1 MKHFVGFLDIL
12 GTKDMVARG
21 QFSDLHA
28 LDFSG
33 AVVVAAAK
41 FSKARFAVF
50 SDCIVF
56 SLPTDHLLDL
66 PALLSTL
73 FENWISDGM
82 LVRGGLAVG
91 EIRWVDYEIDHEFA
105 QLKNLS
111 FARVY
116 GQALSEAVEI
126 EKSSG
131 PGALVFASDEA
142 TELLVQAIPD
152 GGLRL
157 SSNVLRWFKWE
168 NLDAWIGTMDIY
180 LEHSESSQAKRH
192 IQATRRSL
200 TLFREQKPNE

>member
-1 MKHFVGFLDIL
+1 MDRRNFMRMGGATGVIL
-12 GTKDMVARG
+12 LAQPSELLAQATPPPPRRSSPRSFAGG
-21 QFSDLHA
+21 QPN
-28 LDFSG
+28 
-33 AVVVAAAK
+33 VVT
-41 FSKARFAVF
+41 
-50 SDCIVF
+50 
-56 SLPTDHLLDL
+56 PNG
-66 PALLSTL
+66 STL
-73 FENWISDGM
+73 PLREVHGVKVGH
-82 LVRGGLAVG
+82 LVAS
-91 EIRWVDYEIDHEFA
+91 EIDHEFA

-168 NLDAWIGTMDIY
+168 NLDAWIGTMDI
-180 LEHSESSQAKRH
+180 
-192 IQATRRSL
+192 
-200 TLFREQKPNE
+200 